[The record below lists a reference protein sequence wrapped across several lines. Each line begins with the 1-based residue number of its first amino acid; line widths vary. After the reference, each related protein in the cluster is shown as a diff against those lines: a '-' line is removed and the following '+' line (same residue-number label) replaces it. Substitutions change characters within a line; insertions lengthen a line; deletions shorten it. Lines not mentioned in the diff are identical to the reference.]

1 MQQMPGEMGRLDQAA
16 GGGSTGSLS
25 YGFDYEDEEGSTSDE
40 GGAVT
45 NMPGGDY
52 DEGDGDIVVC
62 WHAAAVLRELAQHQM
77 NFASLCG
84 QRPLSTRLFTA
95 MLTLMKHSSH
105 YQTRACVAQAIFSL
119 TQFDKAFVA
128 KRCTVQQSIEPDEP
142 GLSAMLGG
150 RYAML
155 EPNYDKPDVPSSKGQ
170 NRSLAQAL
178 SQRAAEQI
186 EMVLPE
192 PYPTTTQRHAI
203 KGALMVHLDC
213 QITYAL
219 YEPEEAAVPPP

>member
-1 MQQMPGEMGRLDQAA
+1 MPGERGRSDKSV
-16 GGGSTGSLS
+16 GSTSSS
-25 YGFDYEDEEGSTSDE
+25 YGYDYEDEASSASDE
-40 GGAVT
+40 GSSTAV
-45 NMPGGDY
+45 NMNCCHG
-52 DEGDGDIVVC
+52 EGDGDIVVC

-84 QRPLSTRLFTA
+84 QRPLSTRLFIA
-95 MLTLMKHSSH
+95 MLTLMKHSNH
-105 YQTRACVAQAIFSL
+105 YQTRACVAQVIFSL

-128 KRCTVQQSIEPDEP
+128 KRCTVQHSIEPDEP

-150 RYAML
+150 RYAKL
-155 EPNYDKPDVPSSKGQ
+155 DPNYSKPDVPSTKGQ

-219 YEPEEAAVPPP
+219 YEPEESAIPPP